1 MRHVSKHVFPTFN
14 HRLAMWQQFR
24 QRDWTSTG
32 AKNRSL
38 INLPLMPRLMVPLP
52 CYEQGHAHCTGLWH
66 GAKKKKQQAHKHVI
80 DKNWEHRWSQPRES
94 LFLCKQKVKE
104 RRGIIIHF
112 PRRRRSGS
120 IICFKYRSLINK
132 SWAHIHSIQDPHSL
146 VTINHQNTMK
156 RFCSVLNV

>member
-1 MRHVSKHVFPTFN
+1 MFFRLSITDWQCDSSSDRETELAQELKTEVSLIYH
-14 HRLAMWQQFR
+14 WC
-24 QRDWTSTG
+24 RDWWYLSPAMSRDTLTAQVSD
-32 AKNRSL
+32 
-38 INLPLMPRLMVPLP
+38 M
-52 CYEQGHAHCTGLWH
+52 EQ
-66 GAKKKKQQAHKHVI
+66 KKKKQQAHKHVI